1 MRDHRRANRVE
12 AACVSDPG
20 LERAENQDSYLLD
33 LDQALFIVSDGI
45 GGHQA
50 GEVASRAV
58 VTVFADMLQ
67 RQLPSLMEGNDRQV
81 EMAMREVVVEFNQRL
96 RSESA
101 SRAGLQGMG
110 ATLILVWIRNMQ
122 SKAYL
127 VSMGDSR
134 IYLLRKEKLGQL
146 TEDHTISAFLL
157 KHGVIT
163 PEQAL
168 DHPGQ
173 HKLSRYIG
181 MEGEVYPD
189 VQTLRL
195 HPGDRLLLCSDGLTN
210 MVSDEEIREILLSAA
225 QECSRQ
231 PQATCKAL
239 VQAAIQGGG
248 ADNITALVIDYLST
262 EIQSK

>member
-1 MRDHRRANRVE
+1 MSAFRNANHLE

-50 GEVASRAV
+50 GDVASRAV
-58 VTVFADMLQ
+58 VTVFADMLK
-67 RQLPSLMEGNDRQV
+67 RQMAALLEANDRQV
-81 EMAMREVVVEFNQRL
+81 ELALREVVVEFNRRL

-101 SRAGLQGMG
+101 SRAGLQGLG
-110 ATLILVWIRNMQ
+110 ATLVLVWIRIMQ

-189 VQTLRL
+189 VQTIGL

-210 MVSDEEIREILLSAA
+210 MVSDEEIQKILFSAR
-225 QECSRQ
+225 QESSRL
-231 PQATCKAL
+231 PQAACETL
-239 VQAAIQGGG
+239 VQAAIHGGG
-248 ADNITALVIDYLST
+248 TDNITALVIDYLST